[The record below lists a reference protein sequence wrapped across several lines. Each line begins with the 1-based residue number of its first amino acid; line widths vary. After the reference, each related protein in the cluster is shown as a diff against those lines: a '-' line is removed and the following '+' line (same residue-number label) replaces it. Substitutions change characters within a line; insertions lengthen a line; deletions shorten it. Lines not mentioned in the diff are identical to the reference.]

1 MLSSNTQ
8 IIADITGGNSTTDV
22 EFDGVYTDTR
32 EDGKGKL
39 FIALE
44 GDSFDGH
51 DFIQHAEDSGAKAI
65 IAHKEIATSLPTIT
79 VGNTEEA
86 YRAIASWH
94 RQSFSPIVIA
104 ITGSNGKTST
114 KNMLANIL
122 SIDTPTLCTQGN
134 LNNHLGVPKTLLNI
148 TKDHKYCVIEMGAN
162 HVNEISLLCH
172 LAKPELSIITNANN
186 AHLGEFGSIDNLVKA
201 KGEILGALPTTGTAF
216 INADSPHK
224 SIWKKIAG
232 NRNCV
237 LFGDNTDVFATNTVE
252 QKNLLQFTLH
262 CNNET
267 TEVTL
272 NMIGKH
278 QVENALA
285 AATCAAQLGIDIRHI
300 KQGLESTIPEQ
311 GRLNLLH
318 CHGFTILDDSYNAN
332 PHSMKAAIDSLAA
345 NAGETIAVLGSMAEL
360 GDESSELHQEIGDYL
375 RARSVNKMYTIG
387 SDAKHYQGN
396 QFDDIESLHQHL
408 CKYHQG
414 AIILIKGSRSMQ
426 LDKLVNLF
434 TKTANSA

>member
-1 MLSSNTQ
+1 MLCSDTQ
-8 IIADITGGNSTTDV
+8 TIADITGGSSSVNV
-22 EFDGVYTDTR
+22 EFEGVYTDTR

-51 DFIQHAEDSGAKAI
+51 DFVQHAEDSGAKAI
-65 IAHKEIATSLPTIT
+65 ITHKKLSTNLPTIT

-86 YRAIASWH
+86 YRGIASWH
-94 RQSFSPIVIA
+94 RQLFSPIVIA

-122 SIDTPTLCTQGN
+122 STGAPTLFTQGN

-148 TKDHKYCVIEMGAN
+148 EKEHEYCVIEMGAN

-172 LAKPELSIITNANN
+172 LAKPKFAIITNANN
-186 AHLGEFGSIDNLVKA
+186 AHLGEFGSLDNLVKA
-201 KGEILGALPTTGTAF
+201 KGEILGALPTTGVAF

-224 SIWKKIAG
+224 SIWKKIAS

-237 LFGDNTDVFATNTVE
+237 LFGDNTAIFVSNTVE
-252 QKNLLQFTLH
+252 QKGLLKFTLH

-267 TEVTL
+267 SEVTL
-272 NMIGKH
+272 RMIGKH
-278 QVENALA
+278 QVKNALA
-285 AATCAAQLGIDIRHI
+285 ATACAAHLGIDINNI
-300 KQGLESTIPEQ
+300 KKGLESTMPEQ
-311 GRLNLLH
+311 GRLNLLY
-318 CHGFTILDDSYNAN
+318 CCDFTILNDSYNAN
-332 PHSMKAAIDSLAA
+332 PHSMKAAIDTLAA
-345 NAGETIAVLGSMAEL
+345 NTGETIAVLGSMAEL
-360 GDESSELHQEIGDYL
+360 GSGSSELHQEIGDYL
-375 RARSVNKMYTIG
+375 RASSITKMYTIG
-387 SDAKHYQGN
+387 NDAKHYQGN
-396 QFDDIESLHQHL
+396 QFDDIESLYQHL
-408 CKYHQG
+408 CKHHQG
-414 AIILIKGSRSMQ
+414 ATILIKGSRSMQ

>member
-1 MLSSNTQ
+1 
-8 IIADITGGNSTTDV
+8 
-22 EFDGVYTDTR
+22 
-32 EDGKGKL
+32 
-39 FIALE
+39 
-44 GDSFDGH
+44 
-51 DFIQHAEDSGAKAI
+51 
-65 IAHKEIATSLPTIT
+65 
-79 VGNTEEA
+79 
-86 YRAIASWH
+86 
-94 RQSFSPIVIA
+94 
-104 ITGSNGKTST
+104 
-114 KNMLANIL
+114 
-122 SIDTPTLCTQGN
+122 
-134 LNNHLGVPKTLLNI
+134 
-148 TKDHKYCVIEMGAN
+148 MGAN